1 MLNNDIW
8 SLGLPEILILA
19 ILVIILA
26 FFAYIFKKLLRRK

>member
-1 MLNNDIW
+1 MLNNDTW

>member
-1 MLNNDIW
+1 MLNNDTW
-8 SLGLPEILILA
+8 SLGLTEILILA